1 VADIE
6 LKGVDGILNKL
17 QQIGT
22 NISRLE
28 NKALKN
34 AAEPVLEDAK
44 ATNAFNDRSGKLRKG
59 LKISNIKS
67 IEGTKYIQVDV
78 WSKSDYTEVVE
89 KVENYMKVAEFTRT
103 SAADLFEEDTKIYH
117 KVMRFFIQIEGRQ

>member
-1 VADIE
+1 MADIE
-6 LKGVDGILNKL
+6 LTGVDEILNKL

-44 ATNAFNDRSGKLRKG
+44 ATNAFNDKSGKLRKG
-59 LKISNIKS
+59 LKISNVKNK
-67 IEGTKYIQVDV
+67 EGTKYILVGVD
-78 WSKSDYTEVVE
+78 KSDNSKIFYGKFLEFGTSKMPAKPFLQPAYE
-89 KVENYMKVAEFTRT
+89 KNKENIKSTIAET
-103 SAADLFEEDTKIYH
+103 LK
-117 KVMRFFIQIEGRQ
+117 EGLK

>member
-1 VADIE
+1 MADIE
-6 LKGVDGILNKL
+6 LTGVDEILNKL

-34 AAEPVLEDAK
+34 AGEPVLEDAK

-59 LKISNIKS
+59 LKISNIKKLD
-67 IEGTKYIQVDV
+67 GTKYVLVGVD
-78 WSKSDYTEVVE
+78 KSD
-89 KVENYMKVAEFTRT
+89 N
-103 SAADLFEEDTKIYH
+103 SKIYYG
-117 KVMRFFIQIEGRQ
+117 KFLEFGTSKMPAKPFLQPAYEKNKDTIERTIAETLKEGLK